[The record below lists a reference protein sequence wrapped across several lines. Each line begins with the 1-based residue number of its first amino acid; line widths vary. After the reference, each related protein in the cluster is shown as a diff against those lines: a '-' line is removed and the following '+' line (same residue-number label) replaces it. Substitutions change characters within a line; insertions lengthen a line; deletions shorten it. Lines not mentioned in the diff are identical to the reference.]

1 MVGLW
6 ERLRVRWAKVGETG
20 EEVGVFLRTN
30 VEMGMFADDS
40 GSFTCLC
47 LDSGPSFKA
56 QGLWRGEVELIYEG
70 VLATKKR
77 CETTKTYPVGEIRVC
92 SIVRKR
98 GSTPSMG
105 MRLGS
110 AL

>member
-1 MVGLW
+1 
-6 ERLRVRWAKVGETG
+6 
-20 EEVGVFLRTN
+20 
-30 VEMGMFADDS
+30 MFADDS

-56 QGLWRGEVELIYEG
+56 QGLWRGEVELVYED
-70 VLATKKR
+70 VLTTKKKKR
-77 CETTKTYPVGEIRVC
+77 SEITKTHPVGEVRVC

-105 MRLGS
+105 MRLGDT
-110 AL
+110 L